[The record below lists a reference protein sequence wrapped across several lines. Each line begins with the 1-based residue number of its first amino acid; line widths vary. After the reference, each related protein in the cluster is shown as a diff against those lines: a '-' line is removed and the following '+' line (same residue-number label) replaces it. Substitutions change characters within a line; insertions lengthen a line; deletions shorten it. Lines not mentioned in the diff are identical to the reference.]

1 MENARSTGFAL
12 ALGLA
17 AAALLGLGASA
28 ARADHHEEPAKP
40 MVVKIHADWCGT
52 CTKLNTTWEA
62 LRKEHGDSVEFVIL
76 DVTDRSSTA
85 SSRELAE
92 SLGITGLFDQYKSQ
106 TGTIAVVDGAT
117 LQPVEVLKGELDVA
131 RYRPAIE
138 KARGA

>member
-28 ARADHHEEPAKP
+28 ARADHHEQSAKP

-76 DVTDRSSTA
+76 DVTDRSSTS

-92 SLGITGLFDQYKSQ
+92 SLGIAVLFDQYKSK
-106 TGTIAVVDGAT
+106 TGTIAVVNGVT
-117 LQPVEVLKGELDVA
+117 LQPVAVLRGELDVA

-138 KARGA
+138 KALGT